1 MKDHLSDVL
10 LPFDVTGKPLWRT
23 GIVDDDSPVQIT
35 LAQQSGM
42 SASWL
47 QAYTENNP
55 PQVDDQVLVYQTE
68 TDVLIIGRIINGG
81 E

>member
-1 MKDHLSDVL
+1 MKDHLSQAL
-10 LPFDVTGKPLWRT
+10 LPFDLKGRPLWRT
-23 GIVDDDSPVQIT
+23 GIVDDDDPVQVT
-35 LAQQSGM
+35 LAQQSGL

-55 PQVDDQVLVYQTE
+55 PSIDDQVLVYQTE
-68 TDVLIIGRIINGG
+68 TDVVIIGRIINGG